1 MKTNMGKND
10 KLIRVIL
17 GVIFA
22 ALYLTGIVSGTWGI
36 VLLIIGVALITTS
49 MTGFCPL
56 YTLMDIDTCAT
67 E

>member
-36 VLLIIGVALITTS
+36 VLLIIGAALITTS